1 MYPSFLCLLQVDQG
15 MDTDGGRDVGTGR
28 QGREAGTKQ
37 SWRMEVARERGRRAG
52 LGRKDEE
59 EG

>member
-1 MYPSFLCLLQVDQG
+1 

-37 SWRMEVARERGRRAG
+37 SWRIEVARERGRRAG
-52 LGRKDEE
+52 RKDEE